1 MNLSSKNKP
10 NPNFNMSS
18 MTDLIFILLIF
29 FLVTSSSSS
38 IDFLPVDLPVS
49 KDSQDIPKDDVTIF
63 VTVKKDDS
71 CDDKYQYTLMNTS
84 PYCGWLDAELA
95 LIDFVDKNMN
105 DEKKLSALI
114 LVGEKT
120 LPLEEI
126 VKITGFASK
135 YDYNIGFQTV
145 ENLDK

>member
-49 KDSQDIPKDDVTIF
+49 KDSKDIPKDDVTIF

-71 CDDKYQYTLMNTS
+71 CDDKYQYSLMNGT

-95 LIDFVDKNMN
+95 LIELVDKNIN
-105 DEKKLSALI
+105 NEKKLSAII
-114 LVGEKT
+114 LVGEKN

-135 YDYNIGFQTV
+135 YDYNIGFNV
-145 ENLDK
+145 EKLDK

>member
-49 KDSQDIPKDDVTIF
+49 KDSKDIPKDDVTIF

-71 CDDKYQYTLMNTS
+71 CDDKYQYNLMNDN

-95 LIDFVDKNMN
+95 IIELVDKNIN
-105 DEKKLSALI
+105 DEKKLSAII
-114 LVGEKT
+114 LVGEKN

-135 YDYNIGFQTV
+135 YDYNIGFNV
-145 ENLDK
+145 EKLDK